1 MQKNNDIVIFETED
15 NQVKL
20 PVTVEDETVWL
31 NRNQMSELFDRDV
44 KTIGKH
50 INNALKEELSVDNST
65 VAKFA
70 TVQIEGERE
79 VERNI
84 EYYSLVVIISVGY
97 RVKSKRGVE
106 FRRWANSVLKQYI
119 LEGYAVN
126 DSRIKQ
132 LGEVIRIMKRTENE
146 LDSKQVL
153 SVIEKYS
160 NALDL
165 LDSYDH
171 QNMTRPKGN
180 EATYVLQY
188 EECMDVIQSMRFGDE
203 SDLFGKEKDDSFKGS
218 IGNIY
223 QSFGGVDIY
232 ESLEEKA
239 ANLLYFVTKN
249 HSFFDGNKRIAATMF
264 LYFLDKNNALFVD
277 GKKKMEDSTLV
288 ALTIMIAESSPEE
301 KEMSGSPIIQD
312 GKLVGAVTH
321 VLVNDPTRGYGIFIE
336 NMLDAAG

>member
-1 MQKNNDIVIFETED
+1 MSEKNEIVIFETED
-15 NQVKL
+15 KEVKL

-31 NRNQMSELFDRDV
+31 NQNQMIELFGRDQSV
-44 KTIGKH
+44 ISRH
-50 INNALKEELSVDNST
+50 IRNVFKEHEVDEKSNMHFLHIANSDKP
-65 VAKFA
+65 VAF
-70 TVQIEGERE
+70 
-79 VERNI
+79 
-84 EYYSLVVIISVGY
+84 YSLDVIISVGY

-119 LEGYAVN
+119 LRGYAVN
-126 DSRIKQ
+126 DNRIKQ
-132 LGEVIRIMKRTENE
+132 LGEVIRIMKRTEDE

-180 EATYVLQY
+180 RATYVLSY
-188 EECMDVIQSMRFGDE
+188 EECMEVIQSMRFGNE
-203 SDLFGKEKDDSFKGS
+203 SDLFGREKDDSFKGS

-223 QSFGGVDIY
+223 QSFGGKDIY

-264 LYFLDKNNALFVD
+264 LYFLDKNAALFVD
-277 GKKKMEDSTLV
+277 GKKKIEDSTPV
-288 ALTIMIAESSPEE
+288 
-301 KEMSGSPIIQD
+301 
-312 GKLVGAVTH
+312 
-321 VLVNDPTRGYGIFIE
+321 
-336 NMLDAAG
+336 